1 MTSHGERRGGFVM
14 LSFCSV
20 SSRLCHKHDRPCAS
34 QRNAGAFFV
43 AVTIYMARA
52 YQKNQSQQLDLF
64 QLQAEYPN
72 EIIKNPSLEINLD
85 DLNLSKNVLICN
97 VKKDNVERFLD
108 GSAKIYYTGRRFP
121 STVALNKLYYFIP
134 YIGKQCDL
142 DYWGVRD
149 LYLIKI
155 ARVGSRREGE
165 LDNDPNDLRLVFEV
179 QFVKQLFP
187 EYKKHRLQI
196 WDTFTDT
203 SLSQLLDDQKT
214 KAIPLRQRLTYISLF
229 SCAGIGCYGFKQE
242 KFDCVATVELIERRL
257 NVQKYNHK
265 CRYNSGYICGDLT
278 LQETHD
284 KVFREI
290 DLWKQRERMA
300 ELDVMIATPPC
311 QGMSVANHKKGDELK
326 RNSLV
331 VESIKFIQQVKP
343 RFFVFENVPAFLKSI
358 CTDTDGVDRL
368 IKDAIELDLAG
379 DYNIAAKV
387 INFKDY
393 GNPSSRTRTL
403 VIGVRKDQKE
413 ITPLELFPDRQEEQ
427 TLRQT
432 IGHLPHLHT
441 MGEIWDKDIYHAF
454 RPYAPQMERW
464 IENITEGQS
473 AFDNED
479 TSRIP
484 HHEKD
489 GKIIFNQRKNGDKY
503 TRQYW
508 DKVPPCIH
516 TRNDILASQNTV
528 HPTDNRVFSIREVM
542 LMMSVPQ
549 EFEWSEIPY
558 TQLNA
563 LPFEEKQK
571 YLKKEDINIRQ
582 SLGEAVPTI
591 IFRQIAHK
599 IRSKVVETG
608 LSEQEITG
616 IIDKN
621 DLTDT
626 GTLLKYVKKNKKL
639 GFVRLAKI
647 AEYANSMREATA
659 AYYTGQDIC
668 YAVVKNLPDF
678 PDSKVL
684 YILEPATGVGNFLPS
699 LFMKYANVAELHID
713 VIDINPDSIALLQQI
728 LKSIPIPK
736 NVRLNFINK
745 DTLLQRFPKRYDI
758 VVGNP
763 PYMKVK
769 DKNLLKLYKQSVK
782 NADTSNI
789 FSFFI
794 EKALELGD
802 VVSLIVPK
810 SLINAP
816 EFDKTRQLMNENP
829 ITHIVDFG
837 EKGFKGVK
845 IETIAFTINKK
856 DKSGITKVESYIT
869 NSVEVKQQSYITDP
883 AFPYWL
889 IYRNSDFDEAAN
901 KMRFGIFKAFRDR
914 TLTKSNTSQ
923 QGSIRVLKS
932 RNIGSNEIINIEG
945 YDTYIDDISGLEV
958 GKYLNHTEC
967 ILVPNLTY
975 YPRAC
980 FMPKNCIADG
990 SVAILTTIDGETVT
1004 EKDLAYYATDEFNRF
1019 YSIARN
1025 RGTRSLNIDNNSVF
1039 FFGKLKNR

>member
-1 MTSHGERRGGFVM
+1 M
-14 LSFCSV
+14 
-20 SSRLCHKHDRPCAS
+20 
-34 QRNAGAFFV
+34 V
-43 AVTIYMARA
+43 AVTTYMARA
-52 YQKNQSQQLDLF
+52 YQKNQPQQLDLF

-72 EIIKNPSLEINLD
+72 EIIKNPSQEINLD
-85 DLNLSKNVLICN
+85 DLDLSKNVLICN
-97 VKKDNVERFLD
+97 VKKDNVKRFLD
-108 GSAKIYYTGRRFP
+108 GTAKIYYTGKRFP

-155 ARVGSRREGE
+155 VRVGSRREGE
-165 LDNDPNDLRLVFEV
+165 LDNDPNDLRLVFEL

-187 EYKKHRLQI
+187 EYIKHRLQI

-214 KAIPLRQRLTYISLF
+214 KVFPLRQRLTYISLF

-242 KFDCVATVELIERRL
+242 KFECVATVELIERRL

-265 CRYNSGYICGDLT
+265 CRYDSGYICGDLT

-284 KVFREI
+284 KVFHEI
-290 DLWKQRERMA
+290 DLWKQRERMT

-311 QGMSVANHKKGDELK
+311 QGMSVANHKKGNELK

-441 MGEIWDKDIYHAF
+441 MGEIWDQDIYHAF

-489 GKIIFNQRKNGDKY
+489 GEIIFNQRKNGDKY

-508 DKVPPCIH
+508 DKVPPCVH

-549 EFEWSEIPY
+549 EFEWSAIPY

-563 LPFEEKQK
+563 LTLEEKQK
-571 YLKKEDINIRQ
+571 YLKKEDVNIRQ

-591 IFRQIAHK
+591 IFQQIAHK
-599 IRSKVVETG
+599 IRSKVAETG
-608 LSEQEITG
+608 LSEQEIKG

-621 DLTDT
+621 DLTESA
-626 GTLLKYVKKNKKL
+626 TLLKYVKKNKKL

-647 AEYANSMREATA
+647 AEYANCMREETA
-659 AYYTGQDIC
+659 AYYTGQDVC
-668 YAVVKNLPDF
+668 YAVVKNLPDY

-684 YILEPATGVGNFLPS
+684 HILEPATGVGNFLPS

-769 DKNLLKLYKQSVK
+769 DKVLLKLYKQSVK
-782 NADTSNI
+782 NTETSNI

-794 EKALELGD
+794 EKALELSD

-816 EFDKTRQLMNENP
+816 EFDKTRQLMNEYP

-856 DKSGITKVESYIT
+856 DKSRMTKVESYIT

-883 AFPYWL
+883 TFPYWL

-923 QGSIRVLKS
+923 QGTIRVLKS
-932 RNIGSNEIINIEG
+932 RNIGRNEVIDIEG

-967 ILVPNLTY
+967 VLVPNLTY

-980 FMPKNCIADG
+980 FMPQNCIADG
-990 SVAILTTIDGETVT
+990 SVAILTVIDDEVVT
-1004 EKDLAYYATDEFNRF
+1004 EEDLAYYATDEFSRF

-1039 FFGKLKNR
+1039 FFGKLKNK

>member
-1 MTSHGERRGGFVM
+1 M
-14 LSFCSV
+14 
-20 SSRLCHKHDRPCAS
+20 
-34 QRNAGAFFV
+34 V
-43 AVTIYMARA
+43 AVTTYMARA
-52 YQKNQSQQLDLF
+52 YQKNQPQQLDLF

-72 EIIKNPSLEINLD
+72 EIIKNPSQEINLD
-85 DLNLSKNVLICN
+85 DLDLSKNVLICN
-97 VKKDNVERFLD
+97 VKKDNVKRFLD
-108 GSAKIYYTGRRFP
+108 GTAKIYYTGKRFP

-165 LDNDPNDLRLVFEV
+165 LDNDPNDLRLVFEL

-187 EYKKHRLQI
+187 EYIKHRLQI

-214 KAIPLRQRLTYISLF
+214 KVFPLRQRLTYISLF

-242 KFDCVATVELIERRL
+242 KFECVATVELIERRL

-265 CRYNSGYICGDLT
+265 CRYDSGYICGDLT

-284 KVFREI
+284 KVFHEI
-290 DLWKQRERMA
+290 DLWKQRERMT

-311 QGMSVANHKKGDELK
+311 QGMSVANHKKGNELK

-441 MGEIWDKDIYHAF
+441 MGEIWDQDIYHAF

-489 GKIIFNQRKNGDKY
+489 GEIIFNQRKNGDKY

-508 DKVPPCIH
+508 DKVPPCVH

-549 EFEWSEIPY
+549 EFEWSAIPY

-563 LPFEEKQK
+563 LTLEEKQK
-571 YLKKEDINIRQ
+571 YLKKEDVNIRQ

-591 IFRQIAHK
+591 IFQQIAHK
-599 IRSKVVETG
+599 IRSKVAETG
-608 LSEQEITG
+608 LSEQEIKG

-621 DLTDT
+621 DLTESA
-626 GTLLKYVKKNKKL
+626 TLLKYVKKNKKL

-647 AEYANSMREATA
+647 AEYANCMREETA

-668 YAVVKNLPDF
+668 YAVVKNLPDY

-684 YILEPATGVGNFLPS
+684 HILEPATGVGNFLPS

-769 DKNLLKLYKQSVK
+769 DKVLLKLYKQSVK
-782 NADTSNI
+782 NTETSNI

-794 EKALELGD
+794 EKALELSD

-816 EFDKTRQLMNENP
+816 EFDKTRQLMNEYP

-856 DKSGITKVESYIT
+856 DKSRMTKVESYIT

-883 AFPYWL
+883 TFPYWL

-923 QGSIRVLKS
+923 QGTIRVLKS
-932 RNIGSNEIINIEG
+932 RNIGRNEVIDIEG

-967 ILVPNLTY
+967 VLVPNLTY

-980 FMPKNCIADG
+980 FMPQNCIADG
-990 SVAILTTIDGETVT
+990 SVAILTVIDDEVVT
-1004 EKDLAYYATDEFNRF
+1004 EEDLAYYATDEFSRF

-1039 FFGKLKNR
+1039 FFGKLKNK

>member
-1 MTSHGERRGGFVM
+1 M
-14 LSFCSV
+14 
-20 SSRLCHKHDRPCAS
+20 
-34 QRNAGAFFV
+34 V
-43 AVTIYMARA
+43 AVTTYMARA
-52 YQKNQSQQLDLF
+52 YQKNQPQQLDLF

-72 EIIKNPSLEINLD
+72 EIIKNPSQEINLD
-85 DLNLSKNVLICN
+85 DLDLSKNVLICN
-97 VKKDNVERFLD
+97 VKKDNVKRFLD
-108 GSAKIYYTGRRFP
+108 GTAKIYYTGKRFP

-165 LDNDPNDLRLVFEV
+165 LDNDPNDLRLVFEL

-187 EYKKHRLQI
+187 EYIKHRLQI

-214 KAIPLRQRLTYISLF
+214 KVFPLRQRLTYISLF

-242 KFDCVATVELIERRL
+242 KFECVATVELIERRL

-265 CRYNSGYICGDLT
+265 CRYDSGYICGDLT

-284 KVFREI
+284 KVFHEI
-290 DLWKQRERMA
+290 DLWKQREQMT

-311 QGMSVANHKKGDELK
+311 QGMSVANHKKGNELK

-413 ITPLELFPDRQEEQ
+413 ITPFELFPDRQEEQ

-441 MGEIWDKDIYHAF
+441 MGEIWDQDIYHAF

-489 GKIIFNQRKNGDKY
+489 GEIIFNQRKNGDKY

-508 DKVPPCIH
+508 DKVPPCVH

-549 EFEWSEIPY
+549 EFEWSAIPY

-563 LPFEEKQK
+563 LTLEEKQK
-571 YLKKEDINIRQ
+571 YLKKEDVNIRQ

-591 IFRQIAHK
+591 IFQQIAHK
-599 IRSKVVETG
+599 IRSKVAETG
-608 LSEQEITG
+608 LSEQEIKG

-621 DLTDT
+621 DLTESA
-626 GTLLKYVKKNKKL
+626 TLLKYVKKNKKL

-647 AEYANSMREATA
+647 AEYANCMREETA

-668 YAVVKNLPDF
+668 YAVVKNLPDY

-684 YILEPATGVGNFLPS
+684 HILEPATGVGNFLPS

-728 LKSIPIPK
+728 LKSIPLPK

-769 DKNLLKLYKQSVK
+769 DKSLLKLYKQSVM

-816 EFDKTRQLMNENP
+816 EFDKTRQLMNEYP

-856 DKSGITKVESYIT
+856 EKSGITKVESYIT
-869 NSVEVKQQSYITDP
+869 NRVEVKLQSYITDP
-883 AFPYWL
+883 TFPYWL

-923 QGSIRVLKS
+923 HGAVRVLKS
-932 RNIGSNEIINIEG
+932 RNIGSNEVIDIEG

-967 ILVPNLTY
+967 VLVPNLTY

-990 SVAILTTIDGETVT
+990 SVAILTAIDGETVT
-1004 EKDLAYYATDEFNRF
+1004 KEDLAYYATDEFSRF

-1039 FFGKLKNR
+1039 FFGKLKDK

>member
-1 MTSHGERRGGFVM
+1 MPRQQTIK
-14 LSFCSV
+14 
-20 SSRLCHKHDRPCAS
+20 SRP
-34 QRNAGAFFV
+34 
-43 AVTIYMARA
+43 
-52 YQKNQSQQLDLF
+52 QQLDLF
-64 QLQAEYPN
+64 QVQVEYPK
-72 EIIKNPSLEINLD
+72 EIVRNQSQEIDLDSLD
-85 DLNLSKNVLICN
+85 LSKNVLISN
-97 VKKDNVERFLD
+97 VKKDNVEHFLD
-108 GSAKIYYTGRRFP
+108 GTAKIYYTGKRFP

-142 DYWGVRD
+142 DYYGIRD

-165 LDNDPNDLRLVFEV
+165 LDNDPNDLRLVFEL
-179 QFVKQLFP
+179 QFIKHLFAN
-187 EYKKHRLQI
+187 YKKQRLQI
-196 WDTFTDT
+196 WETYTDT
-203 SLSQLLDDQKT
+203 TLEQLVESQKSTRIQL
-214 KAIPLRQRLTYISLF
+214 PQRLTYISLF

-242 KFDCVATVELIERRL
+242 NFNCVATVELIERRL

-265 CRYNSGYICGDLT
+265 CLYESGYICGDMT
-278 LQETHD
+278 LQETQD
-284 KVFREI
+284 KVFHEI
-290 DLWKQRERMA
+290 QMWRNMRGMA
-300 ELDVMIATPPC
+300 DLDVVIATPPC
-311 QGMSVANHKKGDELK
+311 QGMSVANHKKGNELK

-331 VESIKFIQQVKP
+331 VESIKLIQQIKP

-358 CTDTDGVDRL
+358 CTDIDGQDKL
-368 IKDAIELDLAG
+368 IKEAIDLDLAG

-403 VIGVRKDQKE
+403 VIGVRKDLKE

-432 IGHLPHLHT
+432 IGQLPHLHY
-441 MGEIWDKDIYHAF
+441 MGEIWDQDIYHAF
-454 RPYAPQMERW
+454 RPYAPHMVSW

-479 TSRIP
+479 ESRIP

-489 GKIIFNQRKNGDKY
+489 GKIIYNQKKNGDKY

-549 EFEWSEIPY
+549 SFEWSAIPY
-558 TQLNA
+558 AQLNT
-563 LPFEEKQK
+563 LPLEEKQK
-571 YLKKEDINIRQ
+571 YLKKEDPNIRQ

-591 IFRQIAHK
+591 IFQQIAQK
-599 IRSKVVETG
+599 IKGKVAESELT
-608 LSEQEITG
+608 EQEVLN
-616 IIDKN
+616 IIEKN
-621 DLTDT
+621 ELTDIKN
-626 GTLLKYVKKNKKL
+626 LIKYVKKHKKL
-639 GFVRLAKI
+639 GFVSLAKI
-647 AEYANSMREATA
+647 AEYANGARSETA
-659 AYYTGQDIC
+659 AYYTRQDIC
-668 YAVVKNLPDF
+668 YSVVKNLPDY
-678 PDSKVL
+678 PDSKIL
-684 YILEPATGVGNFLPS
+684 HILEPATGVGNFLPS

-713 VIDINPDSIALLQQI
+713 VIDINPDSIALLKQI
-728 LKSIPIPK
+728 LHSIPLPE

-745 DTLLQRFPKRYDI
+745 DTLLESFPKRYDI

-769 DKNLLKLYKQSVK
+769 DKALLKAYKQSII
-782 NADTSNI
+782 NTDTNNI

-794 EKALELGD
+794 EKSIELGD
-802 VVSLIVPK
+802 IVSLIVPK

-816 EFDKTRQLMNENP
+816 EFDRTRQLMNEYP
-829 ITHIVDFG
+829 ITNIVDFG

-856 DKSGITKVESYIT
+856 VKKGLTKVESYIT
-869 NSVEVKQQSYITDP
+869 NSVKVNQQTYITDSQ
-883 AFPYWL
+883 FPYWL
-889 IYRNSDFDEAAN
+889 IYRNHDFDEAAD
-901 KMRFGIFKAFRDR
+901 KMEFGIFKAFRDR
-914 TLTKSNTSQ
+914 VLTKSNTQQ
-923 QGSIRVLKS
+923 QGAIRVLKS

-945 YDTYIDDISGLEV
+945 YDTYIDNISDLEV
-958 GKYLNHTEC
+958 GKFLNHTEC
-967 ILVPNLTY
+967 VLVPNLTY

-980 FMPKNCIADG
+980 FMPQNCIADG
-990 SVAILTTIDGETVT
+990 SVAILTTIDGEQVT
-1004 EKDLAYYATDEFNRF
+1004 TEDLAYYATEEFSKF

-1039 FFGKLKNR
+1039 FFGKLK